1 MALVNCIIVPDNV
14 TNVIPGSVNISSK
27 ELFITPVDGFFVSAA
42 DFTDNT
48 FESFGDDVNGII
60 LFDSGSGN
68 KLKLENTTEAYRSDN
83 KVKITVNFY
92 SEFSINQETLLLI
105 DVDGEAQSSLSA
117 QVIIHLLEG
126 VSAND
131 FGSITVTPNTDIGVT
146 HSSGSSSVPGS
157 WYNGYTRHSFKLSSL
172 HAVEVKIATIVFKSV
187 QGENLNDNL
196 LNVLQPLASDLLS
209 LGQWGYGDWSA
220 INDPGFRLVYASGVG
235 PNDVSA
241 VTSSGVKIIEK
252 HFDLY
257 YTPVGPSLT
266 YPNPSLSEHPGDN
279 YIMFSLVEL
288 AQFGLPPAAKK
299 INRIETSLADLPNG
313 SFNVIPPSGIGKKSP
328 PIVKVYGNPG
338 AIFQV
343 TFRQSNVIAGG
354 SISKSADP
362 TVGGNFN
369 GIVPDMPV
377 GFVTIPSSGFFAFKL
392 PPVPA
397 KVALP
402 ADPSGWT
409 EFEMTVEAGPMTA
422 IFDSTVSVGGSIVK
436 PGLINSSVTNIFYQY
451 PNVNIEFTTTITGLG
466 AYSGGFNNVFGF
478 GGLGLSKFGVANKPP
493 TIDPNKPLL
502 SANTRRFEIRLFKS
516 GDFVISNQPVASM
529 FIPGILNNKD
539 VVSFSNLRV
548 KIGNGLKDTDTD
560 YATITGSINCASFGR
575 QDQEYTIDLTEVLT
589 HS

>member
-1 MALVNCIIVPDNV
+1 MALVNCIIVPDSV
-14 TNVIPGSVNISSK
+14 TNVVAGSVNISSK

-48 FESFGDDVNGII
+48 FESFGNDVNGII

-83 KVKITVNFY
+83 KVKVTVNFY

-105 DVDGEAQSSLSA
+105 DIDGEAQNDLNM
-117 QVIIHLLEG
+117 QVVIHLLEG
-126 VSAND
+126 VSTND
-131 FGSITVTPNTDIGVT
+131 FGSITVTPNTDISVT
-146 HSSGSSSVPGS
+146 HSSGLSSVPGS
-157 WYNGYTRHSFKLSSL
+157 WYNGYTRHTFKLSSL
-172 HAVEVKIATIVFKSV
+172 NAVEVKVATIVFKSV
-187 QGENLNDNL
+187 QGENLDDNI
-196 LNVLQPLASDLLS
+196 LNVLQPIASDLLS

-220 INDPGFRLVYASGVG
+220 INDPGFRLVFAKGVG

-257 YTPVGPSLT
+257 YTPVGTSLI
-266 YPNPSLSEHPGDN
+266 YPNPSLSEHPGNN
-279 YIMFSLVEL
+279 YIMFSMVEL
-288 AQFGLPPAAKK
+288 AQFSLPIPAKK
-299 INRIETSLADLPNG
+299 ISRIETSLADLPNG
-313 SFNVIPPSGIGKKSP
+313 SFNVIPPSGIRESDP

-343 TFRQSNVIAGG
+343 TFRQSNVVAGG
-354 SISKSADP
+354 SLSRSADP
-362 TVGGNFN
+362 TIGGNFN
-369 GIVPDMPV
+369 GIVPDMPI
-377 GFVTIPSSGFFAFKL
+377 GFVTIPNSGFYAFKL

-409 EFEMTVEAGPMTA
+409 EFEMTVEAGPMTVVL
-422 IFDSTVSVGGSIVK
+422 DSTVNVGGTIVK

-451 PNVNIEFTTTITGLG
+451 PNVNIEFVTRITGLG
-466 AYSGGFNNVFGF
+466 AYSGGFNKIVGF
-478 GGLGLSKFGVANKPP
+478 GGSGLSKFGVANKPP
-493 TIDPNKPLL
+493 TRDPNKPQ
-502 SANTRRFEIRLFKS
+502 SPINTRRFEIRLFKS

-529 FIPGILNNKD
+529 FTPSILNNQD
-539 VVSFSNLRV
+539 AVSFSNLRV
-548 KIGNGLKDTDTD
+548 AIGNGLGNVDTS
-560 YATITGSINCASFGR
+560 YATITGSVHCARFGR
-575 QDQEYTIDLTEVLT
+575 QDQEYTIDLAEILT